1 MTFNVMKSFSLS
13 ISWYRE
19 PDESTLDSS
28 SEPDSRDSESTI
40 ESLSESC
47 SKDFSSEREL
57 DPSESL
63 ELELSAED
71 EGSDS

>member
-1 MTFNVMKSFSLS
+1 MKSFSLS

-28 SEPDSRDSESTI
+28 SEPDSRDSES

-47 SKDFSSEREL
+47 SKDFSSEWEL

>member
-19 PDESTLDSS
+19 PDESTLDST
-28 SEPDSRDSESTI
+28 SEPDSRESES

-47 SKDFSSEREL
+47 SKDFSSEQEL